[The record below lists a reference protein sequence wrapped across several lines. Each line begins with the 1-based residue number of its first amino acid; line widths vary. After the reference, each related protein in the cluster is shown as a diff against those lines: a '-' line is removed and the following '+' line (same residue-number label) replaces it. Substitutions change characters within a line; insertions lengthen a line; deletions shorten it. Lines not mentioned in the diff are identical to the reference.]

1 MTSRLL
7 RSGLLVNSESPWK
20 SVEGLW
26 DTRFPLCVGLVL
38 DGPMF
43 SLVCAL
49 PSPISAEDC
58 SSLFDRFTGTMAQ
71 SDSSEACLSAVWRKA
86 FSDRSRLWLSREA
99 SEVSQ
104 FSCML
109 FLSVRGF
116 SDYAGPACHS
126 RNNATSRVAFP

>member
-1 MTSRLL
+1 
-7 RSGLLVNSESPWK
+7 
-20 SVEGLW
+20 
-26 DTRFPLCVGLVL
+26 DTRSPLCVGRML

-58 SSLFDRFTGTMAQ
+58 SSLFDGFTGTMAQ
-71 SDSSEACLSAVWRKA
+71 SDSSDTCLSAVRHKA
-86 FSDRSRLWLSREA
+86 FSDRSRLWLGRED
-99 SEVSQ
+99 SEVSR

-126 RNNATSRVAFP
+126 RLRDTPCCLPGLRKRSATLIQSFF